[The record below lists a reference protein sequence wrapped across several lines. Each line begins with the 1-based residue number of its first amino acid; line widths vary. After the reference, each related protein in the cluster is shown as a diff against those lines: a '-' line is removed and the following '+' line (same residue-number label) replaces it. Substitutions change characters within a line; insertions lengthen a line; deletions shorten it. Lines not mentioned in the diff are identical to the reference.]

1 MRIIVGPTMAKNKLS
16 LFCNERLSIETE
28 CICFVSLPKNR
39 EWRTGIIF
47 LISILMIILCLFCL
61 GTTLISQYEGMNQKL
76 LPQKIRLFSKLAPSL
91 VFRNVKLQYRYL
103 IYPKHVFYNYCNM
116 IFIIFAFTNICTLE
130 KYLYLLL
137 YFHPVFIPVFA
148 TLFYILQKALA
159 FPRKNIHSAP
169 GIVTLVV
176 PIFLFC

>member
-1 MRIIVGPTMAKNKLS
+1 M
-16 LFCNERLSIETE
+16 
-28 CICFVSLPKNR
+28 KNR
-39 EWRTGIIF
+39 NNIF
-47 LISILMIILCLFCL
+47 DQYTHDYFMLVLSWYNLN
-61 GTTLISQYEGMNQKL
+61 SQYEGMNQKL

-159 FPRKNIHSAP
+159 FPRK
-169 GIVTLVV
+169 
-176 PIFLFC
+176 IFILLQVL

>member
-1 MRIIVGPTMAKNKLS
+1 MRIIIRTY
-16 LFCNERLSIETE
+16 NEKQGIITILQRTTIDRNRMYLG
-28 CICFVSLPKNR
+28 VLLVAKNR

-47 LISILMIILCLFCL
+47 WSVYSWLFYACFVL
-61 GTTLISQYEGMNQKL
+61 VPPYSQYEGMNQKL

-159 FPRKNIHSAP
+159 FPRK
-169 GIVTLVV
+169 
-176 PIFLFC
+176 IFILLQVL